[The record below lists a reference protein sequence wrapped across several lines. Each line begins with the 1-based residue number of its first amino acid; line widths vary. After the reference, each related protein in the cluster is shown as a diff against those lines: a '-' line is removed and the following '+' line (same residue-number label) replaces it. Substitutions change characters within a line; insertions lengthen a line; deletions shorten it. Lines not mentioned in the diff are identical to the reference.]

1 MSRIAGIALGTA
13 TAVAAVLVAATAA
26 GLPDPVATH
35 FSGSGRADGW
45 TARPVYAASMTVLTL
60 AVPLATWLS
69 LAWLPRRWPRLVNL
83 PNRDH
88 WFAPERRE
96 ATLARLA
103 RFGIL
108 LSAAV
113 LALMVSVHVGV
124 VDANRRVPPAAGSTI
139 LVLPAV
145 FGLAIAA
152 LGIASVLRFHRRP
165 DIRR

>member
-13 TAVAAVLVAATAA
+13 TAV
-26 GLPDPVATH
+26 
-35 FSGSGRADGW
+35 
-45 TARPVYAASMTVLTL
+45 
-60 AVPLATWLS
+60 
-69 LAWLPRRWPRLVNL
+69 
-83 PNRDH
+83 
-88 WFAPERRE
+88 
-96 ATLARLA
+96 
-103 RFGIL
+103 
-108 LSAAV
+108 AAV